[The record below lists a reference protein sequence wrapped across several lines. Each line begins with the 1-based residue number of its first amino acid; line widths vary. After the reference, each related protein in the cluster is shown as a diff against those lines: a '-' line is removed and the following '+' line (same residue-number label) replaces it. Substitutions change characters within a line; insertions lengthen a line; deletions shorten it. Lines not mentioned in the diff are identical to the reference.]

1 MIYVKC
7 IACCV
12 NFAVYC
18 FIVMLT
24 TRTFDGVL
32 VTIRW
37 TAVMWYRRFIY
48 LIYVVSVSKIEE
60 VFLTPI
66 CCI

>member
-1 MIYVKC
+1 
-7 IACCV
+7 
-12 NFAVYC
+12 
-18 FIVMLT
+18 MLT
-24 TRTFDGVL
+24 TRTFDCVL

-37 TAVMWYRRFIY
+37 TAVMWYRRIMY
-48 LIYVVSVSKIEE
+48 LIYVVNVSKIEE